1 MASSGRGKQSFRE
14 FTKAANELK
23 RLTMNALKSGEQ
35 YTIEEIGEWYD
46 AIIEQYREL
55 IEQDEIPNAELWISR
70 AEDTADE
77 HKAEI
82 EAAYPNTSMARDS
95 DDEDDSGGNFEQ
107 DEPADEPDFI
117 SGIPVIS
124 ADECVANGNS
134 ARGQIIL
141 TYEEL
146 IEYLEPIPP
155 SVIQGLV
162 PVFKDGVLIGYR
174 LCAAKD
180 T

>member
-1 MASSGRGKQSFRE
+1 MANTGRGKQSFRE
-14 FTKAANELK
+14 FTKEANQLK
-23 RLTMNALKSGEQ
+23 RYTLSALKSGEQ
-35 YTIEEIGEWYD
+35 YTIDEIGEWYD
-46 AIIEQYREL
+46 AIIQQYREL
-55 IEQDEIPNAELWISR
+55 IEQEEIPNPELWISR
-70 AEDTADE
+70 AEDTANE
-77 HKAEI
+77 HKEEI
-82 EAAYPNTSMARDS
+82 ETAYPNTSISRID
-95 DDEDDSGGNFEQ
+95 DDEDDSGG
-107 DEPADEPDFI
+107 DIEPDGDTDEPDFI

-124 ADECVANGNS
+124 TDECIANGNS

-162 PVFKDGVLIGYR
+162 PVFKDGILIGYR